1 MANNQTVFTDE
12 AEFNAAALP
21 VDFDPVIAPDV
32 TPLMEQNKQTTI
44 SNFKAA
50 QEQGNKNIEWENTWA
65 EFADNTRIAQLEKF
79 SESLTK
85 IANIAAKKMI
95 EKQEAEGEAL
105 AHSQGAAHIAEIEG
119 NVPGDTARAIEGQA
133 LANDLGAAAENEG
146 APTEVIRNFENLG
159 AYAKVAYTNQL
170 LQTAGNNYSQW
181 RQSEEAQ
188 SITVPVPRDGKME
201 RINLQQASSA
211 AEIAAITTEV
221 KKQYL
226 QKYRGLGT
234 LTGRNK
240 YLWQKMDE
248 YETAIAS
255 QRGEEMR
262 RAHDEERKADINNQM
277 IDALKN
283 GPEAAKEKLE
293 ELTKLWGGRY
303 TPQGLI
309 DNIFIG
315 LGKALDADQITGE
328 EVEALLEMDIVDRS
342 RAGRKKPIKLK
353 DSVVYRNAL
362 RKNGI
367 ANKIED
373 QKNRVVN
380 KHQNNI
386 TRETYKLEQVT
397 LNAIRQ
403 LEKDKGRAITEP
415 ELRDFTNKWN
425 AIAKDP
431 DSNVSVE
438 IPKSILNYR
447 TAEDMAEERAKALAD
462 WNINKH
468 GYLPQDVA
476 DTLPYAVRTSDE
488 YKNKIKPRS
497 FAYPSSTYDSF
508 AKNRSRA
515 VANER
520 YNTQFGTN
528 ESGTTKFQD
537 FHTRAYEQ
545 YLRDYA
551 SNKVSGMSDK
561 DAHDEAI
568 KSMDANAA
576 AKVYDV
582 PQERSEG
589 ARDTELYLKGSKHL
603 RANNNDFSNKIPGLD
618 TNGDKDKGQ
627 LSTIEKLDKIA
638 NGESFRLPQMFVA
651 IGEDYKPINGVPAGW
666 ALAAAQYKAYTGKDL
681 PLPTAM
687 GATQNLDEYTNKM
700 LYYKPSTAKSTRVV
714 IGLHPKS
721 ETNETDT
728 TDKPKTNESETNES
742 KTEKKKPVEGDT
754 NKDGVVDQDDLLAL
768 IADESV
774 EFNSEEGKNWTVIGL
789 YEALDDN
796 RTFDQKTKH
805 SNEAAVGIYGV
816 TKDEILAAYKAGVI
830 KENDVFDATTQNKII
845 IHKLQQKCLKNNS
858 LAGLRERYPSLSTV
872 KPVTFEKY
880 MTSVNPKTPFNDA
893 KSGCVDPNLITA
905 VGR

>member
-1 MANNQTVFTDE
+1 MANNPTVFTDE

-21 VDFDPVIAPDV
+21 VNFDPVIAPDV

-44 SNFKAA
+44 NNFKRA
-50 QEQGNKNIEWENTWA
+50 QEQGNKNLEWENTWA
-65 EFADNTRIAQLEKF
+65 KFADDTKVAQLEKF
-79 SESLTK
+79 SETLTN

-95 EKQEAEGEAL
+95 EKQESEGEAL

-133 LANDLGAAAENEG
+133 LANDLGAAAEDDG

-188 SITVPVPRDGKME
+188 SIKVPVPDGQGGMKYVD
-201 RINLQQASSA
+201 LKSAGSS

-226 QKYRGLGT
+226 SKYRGLGT

-248 YETAIAS
+248 HETAIANA
-255 QRGEEMR
+255 RGEEMR
-262 RAHDEERKADINNQM
+262 QAHEEERKADINNQM

-283 GPEAAKEKLE
+283 GPAAAKEKLE

-309 DNIFIG
+309 DNVFIG
-315 LGKALDADQITGE
+315 LGKALDTDQITGE
-328 EVEALLEMDIVDRS
+328 DVEALLEMDIVDRS

-386 TRETYKLEQVT
+386 TRETHKLEQVT
-397 LNAIRQ
+397 LSSIRQ
-403 LEKDKGRAITEP
+403 LEKDRGRAITDT
-415 ELRDFTNKWN
+415 ELNDFINKWN
-425 AIAKDP
+425 SIAKHP

-438 IPKSILNYR
+438 IPKSITEYL
-447 TAEDMAEERAKALAD
+447 TAEDMAEDRAEALAD
-462 WNINKH
+462 FNISKH
-468 GYLPQDVA
+468 GYLPQDIA
-476 DTLPYAVRTSDE
+476 DTLPYAVRNSDK
-488 YKNKIKPRS
+488 YKNQIKPRR

-515 VANER
+515 VANKR
-520 YNTQFGTN
+520 YSTEFGTN
-528 ESGTTKFQD
+528 EAGTTQFQD

-545 YLRDYA
+545 YLRNYA

-568 KSMDANAA
+568 KSMDSDAEK
-576 AKVYDV
+576 KVYDV

-589 ARDTELYLKGSKHL
+589 ARDTELYLKGSTHL

-618 TNGDKDKGQ
+618 TNGNKDKGQ

-651 IGEDYKPINGVPAGW
+651 IGEDYKPINGVPADW

-681 PLPTAM
+681 PLPTTM
-687 GATQNLDEYTNKM
+687 GATQNLDKYTNKM
-700 LYYKPSTAKSTRVV
+700 LYHKPSTAKSARVV
-714 IGLHPKS
+714 IGLHPKN
-721 ETNETDT
+721 TGNEEKSSDNKS
-728 TDKPKTNESETNES
+728 DS
-742 KTEKKKPVEGDT
+742 KKEEKKPVEGDT
-754 NKDGVVDQDDLLAL
+754 NKDGVVNQDDFLAL

-774 EFNSEEGKNWTVIGL
+774 EFNSKEGKNWTVADMITGFNNN
-789 YEALDDN
+789 EID
-796 RTFDQKTKH
+796 RQTKH
-805 SNEAAVGIYGV
+805 SNEAAVGLYGV
-816 TKDEILAAYKAGVI
+816 TQAEIEEAYKAGVV
-830 KENDVFDATTQNKII
+830 KENDVFDAATQNKII

-872 KPVTFEKY
+872 KPVIFEKY

>member
-1 MANNQTVFTDE
+1 MANNPTVFTDE

-21 VDFDPVIAPDV
+21 VNFDPVIAPDV
-32 TPLMEQNKQTTI
+32 TPLMEQNQQTLI
-44 SNFKAA
+44 NNYKRA

-65 EFADNTRIAQLEKF
+65 KFADDRNVAQLTKF
-79 SESLTK
+79 SEQLTN
-85 IANIAAKKMI
+85 IANIGAKKMI

-119 NVPGDTARAIEGQA
+119 NVPGDTAKAIEGQA
-133 LANDLGAAAENEG
+133 LANDLGAAAENDG
-146 APTEVIRNFENLG
+146 ASTEIIQSFENLG

-181 RQSEEAQ
+181 RQSKEAQ
-188 SITVPVPRDGKME
+188 SITVPVPDGQGGMKYVD
-201 RINLQQASSA
+201 LKSAGSS

-221 KKQYL
+221 KKKYL
-226 QKYRGLGT
+226 QKYRDLGT

-248 YETAIAS
+248 HETAIANA
-255 QRGEEMR
+255 RGEEMR
-262 RAHDEERKADINNQM
+262 QAHDEERKADINNQM

-283 GPEAAKEKLE
+283 GPAAAKEKLE

-309 DNIFIG
+309 DNVFIG
-315 LGKALDADQITGE
+315 LGKALDTDQITGE

-373 QKNRVVN
+373 QKNRIV
-380 KHQNNI
+380 KRHQNNI
-386 TRETYKLEQVT
+386 TRKTYKLEQVT
-397 LNAIRQ
+397 LSAIRQ
-403 LEKDKGRAITEP
+403 LEKDKGRAITDT
-415 ELRDFTNKWN
+415 ELNDFINKWN
-425 AIAKDP
+425 SIAKDP
-431 DSNVSVE
+431 NSNVSVE
-438 IPKSILNYR
+438 IPKSITEYL
-447 TAEDMAEERAKALAD
+447 TAEDIAEDHAEAIAD
-462 WNINKH
+462 WNISKH

-476 DTLPYAVRTSDE
+476 ETLPYAVRTSDK
-488 YKNKIKPRS
+488 YKNQIKPRS
-497 FAYPSSTYDSF
+497 FAHPSSTYDSF

-515 VANER
+515 VANQR
-520 YNTQFGTN
+520 YGTEFGTN
-528 ESGTTKFQD
+528 ESGTSKFQD
-537 FHTRAYEQ
+537 FHTRAHEQ

-551 SNKVSGMSDK
+551 SNKLSGMSDK

-568 KSMDANAA
+568 KSMDANGQ

-589 ARDTELYLKGSKHL
+589 ARDTELYLKGSTHL

-638 NGESFRLPQMFVA
+638 SGESFKLPQMFTA
-651 IGEDYKPINGVPAGW
+651 IGADYKPINGVPAGW

-687 GATQNLDEYTNKM
+687 AETQNLDKYTNKM
-700 LYYKPSTAKSTRVV
+700 LYHKPSTAKSTRVV

-721 ETNETDT
+721 ENKDRDEAPSNNN
-728 TDKPKTNESETNES
+728 KE
-742 KTEKKKPVEGDT
+742 EKKEEKKTVEGDT
-754 NKDGVVDQDDLLAL
+754 NKDGVVNQDDFLAL

-774 EFNSEEGKNWTVIGL
+774 EFNSKEGKNWTVADMITGFN
-789 YEALDDN
+789 DN
-796 RTFDQKTKH
+796 QIDRQTKH
-805 SNEAAVGIYGV
+805 SNEAAVGLYGV
-816 TKDEILAAYKAGVI
+816 TQAEIEEAYKAGVV
-830 KENDVFDATTQNKII
+830 KENDVFDAATQNKII

-872 KPVTFEKY
+872 KPVIFEKY

-893 KSGCVDPNLITA
+893 KSGCVDPNLIKE

>member
-1 MANNQTVFTDE
+1 MAQNQTVFTDE

-44 SNFKAA
+44 NNFKRA

-65 EFADNTRIAQLEKF
+65 KFADDTRVAQLEKF

-85 IANIAAKKMI
+85 IASIAAKKYI

-105 AHSQGAAHIAEIEG
+105 AHSQGAAHIAEIES
-119 NVPGDTARAIEGQA
+119 NVPGDTAKAIEGQA
-133 LANDLGAAAENEG
+133 AANDMGAAAENEG
-146 APTEVIRNFENLG
+146 APTEVIQNFENLG

-188 SITVPVPRDGKME
+188 NITVAVPDGQGGMKHV
-201 RINLQQASSA
+201 NLQSAGSS

-226 QKYRGLGT
+226 QKYRDLGT

-248 YETAIAS
+248 HETAIAN

-262 RAHDEERKADINNQM
+262 RSHNEERKADINNQM

-283 GPEAAKEKLE
+283 GPESAKEKLE

-315 LGKALDADQITGE
+315 IGKALDTDQLTGE
-328 EVEALLEMDIVDRS
+328 EVEALLEMTIKDKS
-342 RAGRKKPIKLK
+342 AGGKEIKLK

-373 QKNRVVN
+373 QKNRIVN
-380 KHQNNI
+380 KHQNKI
-386 TRETYKLEQVT
+386 TRETHKLEQVT
-397 LNAIRQ
+397 LNTIRQ
-403 LEKDKGRAITEP
+403 LEKDKGRAITET
-415 ELRDFTNKWN
+415 ELNDFINKWN

-431 DSNVSVE
+431 NSNVSIE

-447 TAEDMAEERAKALAD
+447 TAEDLAEDRAEALAD
-462 WNINKH
+462 WNISKH

-476 DTLPYAVRTSDE
+476 ETLPYAVRTSDK
-488 YKNKIKPRS
+488 YKNQIKPRS
-497 FAYPSSTYDSF
+497 FAHPSSTYDSF

-551 SNKVSGMSDK
+551 SNKIAGMSDQ
-561 DAHDEAI
+561 DAHKEAI
-568 KSMDANAA
+568 KSMDTNATK
-576 AKVYDV
+576 KVYDV

-589 ARDTELYLKGSKHL
+589 ARDTELYLKGSTHL

-618 TNGDKDKGQ
+618 TNGDRDKGQ

-638 NGESFRLPQMFVA
+638 NGESFKLPQMFVA

-700 LYYKPSTAKSTRVV
+700 LYYKPSTAKSSRVI

-728 TDKPKTNESETNES
+728 TDEPKTNESETNEP
-742 KTEKKKPVEGDT
+742 KTEKKEPVEGDT

-774 EFNSEEGKNWTVIGL
+774 EFNSEEGKNWTVVGIW
-789 YEALDDN
+789 EALKDN

-816 TKDEILAAYKAGVI
+816 TKDEIMAAYKAGLI
-830 KENDVFDATTQNKII
+830 KENDVFDAATQNKII

-872 KPVTFEKY
+872 KPITFEKY